1 MRIRNPNSPRS
12 PREDG
17 VNRPSRGP
25 RGPIASPVIGPRKGG
40 KPMPQERIPN
50 SPMPDRRAGRR
61 PIAPPAMG
69 PIAPPVGK
77 GPRGPIA
84 PPVGK
89 GPRGPIASPVIG
101 PRKGGKPMPPNM
113 KKGAPMGGAI
123 EKMPRGG
130 AFMGRRPKR

>member
-25 RGPIASPVIGPRKGG
+25 RGPIAP
-40 KPMPQERIPN
+40 
-50 SPMPDRRAGRR
+50 
-61 PIAPPAMG
+61 
-69 PIAPPVGK
+69 
-77 GPRGPIA
+77 
-84 PPVGK
+84 
-89 GPRGPIASPVIG
+89 PVIG

>member
-61 PIAPPAMG
+61 PIA
-69 PIAPPVGK
+69 
-77 GPRGPIA
+77 
-84 PPVGK
+84 
-89 GPRGPIASPVIG
+89 SPVIG

>member
-25 RGPIASPVIGPRKGG
+25 R
-40 KPMPQERIPN
+40 
-50 SPMPDRRAGRR
+50 
-61 PIAPPAMG
+61 G

>member
-25 RGPIASPVIGPRKGG
+25 RGPIA
-40 KPMPQERIPN
+40 
-50 SPMPDRRAGRR
+50 
-61 PIAPPAMG
+61 
-69 PIAPPVGK
+69 PPVSK
-77 GPRGPIA
+77 GPRRPIA

-101 PRKGGKPMPPNM
+101 PRKGGKPMPPNR

>member
-1 MRIRNPNSPRS
+1 MRIRNPNMPRS

-17 VNRPSRGP
+17 VNKPSRGPRRPIAPPVGKGP
-25 RGPIASPVIGPRKGG
+25 RGPIA
-40 KPMPQERIPN
+40 
-50 SPMPDRRAGRR
+50 
-61 PIAPPAMG
+61 
-69 PIAPPVGK
+69 PPVSK

>member
-1 MRIRNPNSPRS
+1 MRIRKPNSPRS
-12 PREDG
+12 PR
-17 VNRPSRGP
+17 
-25 RGPIASPVIGPRKGG
+25 
-40 KPMPQERIPN
+40 
-50 SPMPDRRAGRR
+50 
-61 PIAPPAMG
+61 G
-69 PIAPPVGK
+69 PIAPPVSK
-77 GPRGPIA
+77 GPRRPIA

-101 PRKGGKPMPPNM
+101 PRKGGKPMPPNR